1 MTNKERYYS
10 CTHPDRHGCSG
21 EHCGEKECD
30 FYTPPIHTQIKI
42 KPLHPR
48 FAELDLMPRRMT
60 GGAAGYDLK
69 AAIDGDRL
77 LYVGGRCVIP
87 CGFSIAIPPGFE
99 GQVRPRSGLA
109 AKDGVTVLNAPGT
122 IDSDYRGEVKVILV
136 NHGAS
141 PVMIEAGDRIAQL
154 VIARVEPTVMSVAD
168 DLPDTE
174 RGAGGMGSTGR

>member
-60 GGAAGYDLK
+60 GGAAGYDLS
-69 AAIDGDRL
+69 AAEDVCLTSGKTCI
-77 LYVGGRCVIP
+77 VP
-87 CGFSIAIPPGFE
+87 CGFALDIPE
-99 GQVRPRSGLA
+99 GYEAQIRPRSGLA
-109 AKDGVTVLNAPGT
+109 AKHGITVLNAPGT
-122 IDSDYRGEVKVILV
+122 IDSDYRGEVMVILV
-136 NHGAS
+136 NLGLYYVYL
-141 PVMIEAGDRIAQL
+141 PAGSRIAQL
-154 VIARVEPTVMSVAD
+154 LFARVEPTVMSVAD